1 MKPFNLIIKNDIVV
15 AEGVVFTN
23 GQCAVNWLHI
33 KDYKKISGMA
43 FYDCE
48 AHIMEIHGHDGK
60 LKIQYLNTNSEIKS
74 KYTNECYTENPN
86 EMCKTCTCWKMT
98 RKNCS

>member
-1 MKPFNLIIKNDIVV
+1 MKLFNLITDNGIIV
-15 AEGVVFTN
+15 AEGVAFTN

-33 KDYKKISGMA
+33 RDYKKISGMA

-48 AHIMEIHGHDGK
+48 AHIMEIHGNNGK
-60 LKIQYLNTNSEIKS
+60 LKIKYLNTNSEVKS
-74 KYTNECYTENPN
+74 KYTRECYTEIAD
-86 EMCKTCTCWKMT
+86 EMCNFCTCWKMT